1 MSRRDDRRSGQV
13 AQGRRSAPPRSGW
26 SQTGVG

>member
-13 AQGRRSAPPRSGW
+13 AQGRRSAPPRRGW
-26 SQTGVG
+26 PKASP